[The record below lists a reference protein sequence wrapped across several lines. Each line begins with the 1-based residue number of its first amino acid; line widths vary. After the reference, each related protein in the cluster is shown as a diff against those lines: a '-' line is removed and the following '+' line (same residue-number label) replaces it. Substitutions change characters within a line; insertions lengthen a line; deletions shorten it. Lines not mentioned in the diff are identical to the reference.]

1 MKFLLLLKAPHYLR
15 PFVGTVQE
23 LAARGHEIRI
33 AWFTEAGKTRDED
46 REPFAPYPGV
56 TFMTVPG
63 TRSVHRREVATVRRF
78 WNYLRYL
85 DEPYRGATKLRQRAL
100 SKVWRLIRNSPTS
113 PDRDTGL
120 TLSARELRRLKA
132 VLEYVEELIPS
143 DPACEEFLR
152 ELRPDALLVS
162 PLVDLN
168 SSTQA
173 DFMKAAARLG
183 IATGML
189 VYSWDNLSTKGGLHT
204 MPDRVFVWNKR
215 QRREAVQL
223 HGVSRDRVVITGAPR
238 FDPFL
243 ACKPTV
249 GRSTFYTSLGLNPK
263 KRLVMYVCSSAFVSG
278 DELPFIRR
286 WLHELRASPFDSVR
300 DCNVIVRP
308 HPDVSLVDIE
318 MPATKPDWGS
328 NIAAAVRRPFEDDRA
343 VVLNTT
349 SVTPQGL
356 FECLW
361 HSHAAVGLNTSA
373 EIEAALTGRA
383 VLSILAGDAADGQES
398 TLHFHYLRSE
408 HHDGFVR
415 AASSFAEHTEQLDAV
430 LRTWKGVGKQARRRA
445 MSFVRPHGRATP
457 VSHTLAEAIEREFSP
472 SPVAGVPADV
482 SA

>member
-15 PFVGTVQE
+15 PFVGTVQQ
-23 LAARGHEIRI
+23 LAARGHEVCI

-46 REPFAPYPGV
+46 REPFVTYPGV
-56 TFMTVPG
+56 TFMNVSG
-63 TRSVHRREVATVRRF
+63 TRSSHRREVATVRRF

-85 DEPYRGATKLRQRAL
+85 DEPYRGATKLRKRAFT
-100 SKVWRLIRNSPTS
+100 KVWRLIRSSDSSDPDLELALSP
-113 PDRDTGL
+113 
-120 TLSARELRRLKA
+120 RELRRLKA

-143 DPACEEFLR
+143 DPSCEEFLR
-152 ELRPDALLVS
+152 ELHPNALLVS

-204 MPDRVFVWNKR
+204 MPDRVFVWNRR
-215 QRREAVQL
+215 QRREAVHL

-249 GRSTFYTSLGLNPK
+249 GRSTFYMSLGFNPEK
-263 KRLVMYVCSSAFVSG
+263 HLVMYVCSSSFVSG

-308 HPDVSLVDIE
+308 HPDVSLVDLA

-328 NIAAAVRRPFEDDRA
+328 NIVAAVRRPFEDDRA

-361 HSHAAVGLNTSA
+361 HSHAVVGLNTSA
-373 EIEAALTGRA
+373 EIEAALAGRA
-383 VLSILAGDAADGQES
+383 VLSVLAGDAADGQES
-398 TLHFHYLRSE
+398 TLHFHYLRDE
-408 HHDGFVR
+408 HREGFVR
-415 AASSFAEHTEQLDAV
+415 AASSLVEHAEQLDAV
-430 LRTWKGVGKQARRRA
+430 LHTWKAVGRKARRQA
-445 MSFVRPHGRATP
+445 MSLVRPYARATP
-457 VSHTLAEAIEREFSP
+457 VSQTLAEAIEREFSP
-472 SPVAGVPADV
+472 RPVAGIPADV